1 VDKDLAKAFGRFDN
15 GFTLTFENGLVLST
29 RFGPG
34 NYCDNH
40 AWLTRS
46 ADCDNHENWS
56 EWTKENSH
64 MASESMDNLFSD
76 TVEVGVWDSDTRDP
90 RNWVSGWQEAVFDDA
105 DPYDDVRGYVTMPE
119 WLQIVEW
126 CRAWN
131 PE

>member
-1 VDKDLAKAFGRFDN
+1 MDKDIGKAFGRFDN

-40 AWLTRS
+40 DAMNIS
-46 ADCDNHENWS
+46 S
-56 EWTKENSH
+56 Q
-64 MASESMDNLFSD
+64 MASESMENLFSN
-76 TVEVGVWDSDTRDP
+76 TVEVGVWDSDSRDP
-90 RNWVSGWQEAVFDDA
+90 RNWVNGWQEAVFDDVREVVFDVV

-119 WLQIVEW
+119 WLKIVEW
-126 CRAWN
+126 CRAWK